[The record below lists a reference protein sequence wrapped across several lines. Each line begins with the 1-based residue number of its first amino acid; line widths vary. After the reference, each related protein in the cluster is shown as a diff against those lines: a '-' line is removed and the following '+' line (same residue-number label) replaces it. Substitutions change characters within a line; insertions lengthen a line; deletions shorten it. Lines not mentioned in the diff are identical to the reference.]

1 MSEKK
6 ISYLKRN
13 YQEYREAIINIAR
26 QYYPDVFENMNDSS
40 VGAWLVDVFADIADN
55 LSYHIDRTYQETAIG
70 SAQQTGSLMSLARTQ
85 GLRIPGPK
93 SAIVEVELSCT
104 IPKVGNDDLSQ
115 GDTAYLPVIKRG
127 TLFSTGLVMF
137 ELIEDVDFSEQS
149 NMDGLSNRQIIPARD
164 SNGNITGYVY
174 KKLAIARAGQ
184 SKVYKKVISAD
195 NIKPFMNVILQ
206 DSNILGVEGIIFKQ
220 GTNLNCDPAVQEFY
234 VDEENTGDET
244 QHYFEVENLID
255 QYRFGV
261 KMNDNKPVI
270 EDIKVGDTTVRQVVK
285 GEWKFVK
292 NKYVTEFTD
301 NWSLKVTFG
310 AGINDGISGPIPEDA
325 SEFTKHM
332 MSRMLANNYM
342 GVLPSPGTTMFIL
355 YRVGGGA
362 MSNIAKGSLTNIT
375 YLNVE
380 IGGTNSVT
388 QKNVYDSITVTNTCP
403 SYGGKDAPSDVEI
416 RNLLKYHTSAQNRC
430 VTLNDYKARIT
441 ELPEKYGT
449 PFRVAAVEENNK
461 IVLYFLG
468 LNSDGTLSSQ
478 LSDAVANN
486 IKEYLKNYRMINDFI
501 EMRSGYVMNIGFEI
515 DVFVDKSYD
524 KSEVAKRI
532 IDLTYDYMDIKNHMM
547 GEDIFLGDLEK
558 DISLLDGVINL
569 IELRCYDLYSED
581 GDNGYTTTP
590 VTQALINNDCD
601 PDYLENDGTN
611 VREIDLKA
619 SDKILFAEE
628 NSMFEIKRKNLDI
641 KVNIKVR

>member
-115 GDTAYLPVIKRG
+115 GDTTYLPVIKRG

-255 QYRFGV
+255 QYRFGT
-261 KMNDNKPVI
+261 KMKDNKPEI

-310 AGINDGISGPIPEDA
+310 AGINDGVSGPIPENA

-342 GVLPSPGTTMFIL
+342 GVLPSSDTTMFIL

-461 IVLYFLG
+461 IVLFFLG

-558 DISLLDGVINL
+558 NISLLDGVINL
-569 IELRCYDLYSED
+569 IELRCYDLYNEE

-628 NSMFEIKRKNLDI
+628 NSMFEIKHKNLDI

>member
-13 YQEYREAIINIAR
+13 YQEYREAIIDIAR

-104 IPKVGNDDLSQ
+104 IPMGTDNLSQ
-115 GDTAYLPVIKRG
+115 GDTDYLPVIKRG

-137 ELIEDVDFSEQS
+137 ELIEDVDFSEQF
-149 NMDGLSNRQIIPARD
+149 NIDGLSNRQIIPARD

-362 MSNIAKGSLTNIT
+362 MK
-375 YLNVE
+375 
-380 IGGTNSVT
+380 
-388 QKNVYDSITVTNTCP
+388 
-403 SYGGKDAPSDVEI
+403 
-416 RNLLKYHTSAQNRC
+416 KYRKRQFN
-430 VTLNDYKARIT
+430 
-441 ELPEKYGT
+441 KY
-449 PFRVAAVEENNK
+449 
-461 IVLYFLG
+461 Y
-468 LNSDGTLSSQ
+468 
-478 LSDAVANN
+478 
-486 IKEYLKNYRMINDFI
+486 
-501 EMRSGYVMNIGFEI
+501 
-515 DVFVDKSYD
+515 
-524 KSEVAKRI
+524 
-532 IDLTYDYMDIKNHMM
+532 
-547 GEDIFLGDLEK
+547 
-558 DISLLDGVINL
+558 IS
-569 IELRCYDLYSED
+569 
-581 GDNGYTTTP
+581 
-590 VTQALINNDCD
+590 
-601 PDYLENDGTN
+601 
-611 VREIDLKA
+611 
-619 SDKILFAEE
+619 
-628 NSMFEIKRKNLDI
+628 
-641 KVNIKVR
+641 